1 VGVPNGNYSP
11 MPYNAATYL
20 FEIFVVKRQKSVS
33 DRPKMVHTKP
43 FLTPHL
49 ETPIATKGK
58 KLVLGHSS
66 TVVQTFMLIGGTVA
80 EIYGAI
86 QKI

>member
-1 VGVPNGNYSP
+1 MGTIAPCL
-11 MPYNAATYL
+11 TTL
-20 FEIFVVKRQKSVS
+20 RLTFFEIFVVKRQKSVS